1 MLTFSSSFL
10 NITNSLHN
18 FNLLICLTN
27 VEDLA
32 VDAAAS
38 AVNAA
43 GVADVEIAAGAVDAE
58 EAVMAME
65 RVSGSP

>member
-1 MLTFSSSFL
+1 MLTFRSSFL